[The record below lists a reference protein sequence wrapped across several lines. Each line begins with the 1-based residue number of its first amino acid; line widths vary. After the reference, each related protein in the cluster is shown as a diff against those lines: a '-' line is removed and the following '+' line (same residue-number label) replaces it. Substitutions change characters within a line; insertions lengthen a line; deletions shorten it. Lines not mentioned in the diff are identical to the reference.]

1 MMDRPENVKKFEI
14 LAYVGT
20 GVGVFTLLLQLAK
33 ERYSM
38 WAFIL
43 VFGGL
48 GLIIRLLLI
57 WFTVQRRA
65 NWARFTLVVFLVLS
79 IVGMM
84 LSFFAYLNVFMG
96 IGITTIMFLSSLGQ
110 VVKIALEILALSF
123 VFSPSA
129 NQWFSVKK

>member
-1 MMDRPENVKKFEI
+1 
-14 LAYVGT
+14 
-20 GVGVFTLLLQLAK
+20 
-33 ERYSM
+33 M

>member
-1 MMDRPENVKKFEI
+1 
-14 LAYVGT
+14 
-20 GVGVFTLLLQLAK
+20 
-33 ERYSM
+33 
-38 WAFIL
+38 
-43 VFGGL
+43 
-48 GLIIRLLLI
+48 
-57 WFTVQRRA
+57 
-65 NWARFTLVVFLVLS
+65 
-79 IVGMM
+79 MM